1 LLLVEG
7 RKKRETNLRSF
18 YSGNTIRHLE
28 NHNVHCTAVSTNTI
42 NLKAILLIYLYIHI
56 MQTYYAY
63 EPCERNTTK
72 EAEIPDP
79 PGTSYVQ
86 VVRCAYDS
94 SDSSIGTMPAV

>member
-1 LLLVEG
+1 
-7 RKKRETNLRSF
+7 
-18 YSGNTIRHLE
+18 
-28 NHNVHCTAVSTNTI
+28 
-42 NLKAILLIYLYIHI
+42 